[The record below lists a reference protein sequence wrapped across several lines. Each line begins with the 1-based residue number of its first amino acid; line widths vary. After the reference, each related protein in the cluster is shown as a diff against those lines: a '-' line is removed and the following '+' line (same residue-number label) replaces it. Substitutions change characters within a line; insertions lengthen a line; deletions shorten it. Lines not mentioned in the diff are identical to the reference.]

1 MQYTRNR
8 IIKGV
13 SHTLERTVNWFSLKT
28 GEFFSKYGDKR
39 IEETEEQE
47 ENDLRHWKR
56 NTFSD
61 QDPRKEPWP
70 SLDCGELCVRMRKSC
85 SSGQQSLAASW
96 WSYQHR
102 SQPTAGEDSE
112 VKHTNCSFRETE
124 FDSQHSHRGSQW
136 SAAPVLE
143 DLTYSS
149 DLSQHPACMCHI
161 VEYTDKTFRDFFKKK
176 NMFLKIIHS
185 QIDPEL

>member
-28 GEFFSKYGDKR
+28 GEFFSKYGNKR
-39 IEETEEQE
+39 IEETEERE

-70 SLDCGELCVRMRKSC
+70 QPWLWRALCKNEKILLLGTAVPGCLLMVLPRPQATIAHSQRLERTQRLNTLTALSEKL
-85 SSGQQSLAASW
+85 SSTPSI
-96 WSYQHR
+96 
-102 SQPTAGEDSE
+102 
-112 VKHTNCSFRETE
+112 HTE
-124 FDSQHSHRGSQW
+124 
-136 SAAPVLE
+136 AL
-143 DLTYSS
+143 S
-149 DLSQHPACMCHI
+149 DLQLQS
-161 VEYTDKTFRDFFKKK
+161 
-176 NMFLKIIHS
+176 
-185 QIDPEL
+185 